1 MKDGKV
7 DKQIAEDLKILK
19 DRVPRLGY
27 LLDEMRTLHDEID
40 EKMETE
46 GRSSFSQTE
55 NEQIR
60 EQFIEYL
67 DHRDEL
73 IRMATL
79 YWAYKTRTDKQ
90 RREQAFL
97 LGYCAAGTAMDVGRE
112 FVILFLNKRRVRAK
126 FNEPETGGR
135 EEGQFELVYESVSA
149 TRLMKMVER
158 KGEFGEFYTT
168 HSADWPKKPVF
179 DVASV
184 DWLTQRIDQG
194 LLNIEK
200 VKLNPVRAWFARLSW
215 RLKRDVYKPKYRV
228 TKLVANLVS
237 DTRIVRR
244 EPFISVELAQ
254 QAVREKKLQ
263 PGDIILTRR
272 NWHLSN
278 AFLPGFWPHAA
289 LYVGTK
295 EQLEDLGITEKN
307 AGVAWEA
314 HIKPQHGHPRVILE
328 AVGEGVRF
336 HSAEYTLNADYVM
349 VLRPRLPHLIDKQEK
364 KTALKTALLKAF
376 IEYHGLPYDFDFD
389 FVDEHKIVCSELIY
403 RIYSEELDFDWET
416 VVGKEV
422 VSPLSIAR
430 RFKRELGSEKAQ
442 FEFIL
447 FLDKPPGETRA
458 RFASAAECCK
468 SVDRPKAFNE

>member
-1 MKDGKV
+1 ME
-7 DKQIAEDLKILK
+7 AEK
-19 DRVPRLGY
+19 RGSY
-27 LLDEMRTLHDEID
+27 
-40 EKMETE
+40 
-46 GRSSFSQTE
+46 SQKE
-55 NEQIR
+55 NEDIR
-60 EQFIEYL
+60 KQYVEYL
-67 DHRDEL
+67 GHRDRL
-73 IRMATL
+73 IRMAAL
-79 YWAYKTRTDKQ
+79 YSAYETRTEKQ
-90 RREQAFL
+90 QREQAFL
-97 LGYCAAGTAMDVGRE
+97 LGYCAAVTAMDVGRE
-112 FVILFLNKRRVRAK
+112 LVVLFLDKPRARSK
-126 FNEPETGGR
+126 FNEPGTGGR
-135 EEGQFELVYESVSA
+135 EAGQFELVYESVTA
-149 TRLMKMVER
+149 TRHMKMLEQYG
-158 KGEFGEFYTT
+158 KFYDT
-168 HSADWPKKPVF
+168 HSAAWQKKPVF
-179 DVASV
+179 DKASV

-215 RLKRDVYKPKYRV
+215 RLKRDVYKPKYGV

-244 EPFISVELAQ
+244 EPFISVALAQ
-254 QAVREKKLQ
+254 QAVREKTLQ

-289 LYVGTK
+289 LYVGTQ
-295 EQLEDLGITEKN
+295 EQLKELGITEEN
-307 AGVAWEA
+307 AGVGWEEY
-314 HIKPQHGHPRVILE
+314 IKLQDGYPRVILE

-336 HSAEYTLNADYVM
+336 HCAEYTLHADYVM
-349 VLRPRLPHLIDKQEK
+349 VLRPRLPHLNDEQK
-364 KTALKTALLKAF
+364 KAALKTALLKAF

-430 RFKRELGSEKAQ
+430 RFKRELGSDKAQ

-447 FLDKPPGETRA
+447 FLDKVPRENRA
-458 RFASAAECCK
+458 YFSTLDDCCK